1 MSLYSHCRGCCQ
13 GPSRPLTLV
22 DAGGSHLL
30 LAAKQTGQDDLGALG
45 SCSEAAPGLAA
56 PTVPGSFSHLGTLPR
71 SLLMG

>member
-1 MSLYSHCRGCCQ
+1 M
-13 GPSRPLTLV
+13 